1 MKLAVLAATFAAVM
15 LCACSSFEST
25 SLTPTAAGG
34 MARGPHTDG
43 VPITIK
49 RVTAVYFVLAERT
62 YRASGQT
69 IVIQDFER
77 TPIKIETEDVF
88 TTDVRRPAAGTAK
101 VSLALANQYPTN
113 ITTEITDNTIAELTK
128 AVGEILDRVNQNGDQ
143 ADVESTDT
151 PTPKPPGTLVRQ
163 QFALIVVDP
172 VLGTFTVRPLS
183 MTEA

>member
-1 MKLAVLAATFAAVM
+1 MKLVVLAAALAAVT
-15 LCACSSFEST
+15 LSACSSFEST

-34 MARGPHTDG
+34 MARGPRTDG
-43 VPITIK
+43 VPITIR
-49 RVTAVYFVLAERT
+49 RVTAVYFVLVERT

-69 IVIQDFER
+69 IVIQDFDR

-128 AVGEILDRVNQNGDQ
+128 AVGEILDSVNRTGDQ
-143 ADVESTDT
+143 ADVEGAETAIT
-151 PTPKPPGTLVRQ
+151 RPPGTMVRQ

-172 VLGTFTVRPLS
+172 VLGTFTVQPLS
-183 MTEA
+183 MTGA